1 MTGHAP
7 VSQHAQPH
15 PSGNNNAAAAAASNS
30 PQNLNQIVLEY
41 LSKKGYSRTEA
52 ILRKESLNIDANGS
66 PIVSSIMDMGGK
78 RFKIAFETALRWVDN
93 SLEIYKPELQRLLWP
108 LFVYCFLTCMS
119 DYYPED
125 GQAFFRSFRQ
135 MFEAEHEDDVRALSS
150 VYLPE
155 HVQDN
160 KVAKLYQENRYR
172 LSISEMAY
180 RLLIGFLESQN
191 AEGGQIIL
199 DVVQSRMDLRSVD
212 RAASGTER
220 SLTKMLT
227 YRDGQ
232 IDAPAED
239 EGIPGHNPGSAN
251 LSQNAPAVL
260 SKLSLGPLPMETDL
274 LEDVKAELADLD
286 AAEPPAAGQTSL
298 TEEFEQRIKKEPLD
312 DVPSRDNLPFPPS
325 TARDVAMEVQK
336 IKENRDRF
344 RIEGRTGG
352 VGPGVSVTMFTLHN
366 TFDSVNCI
374 EFSGDNALLAIGTA
388 ESYIR
393 LWTLDNQALSS
404 PTDPVDFQPSS
415 SRRLIG
421 HSGPVYALSFS
432 PSIALSDERPT
443 TNGTAN
449 GTHASAKNDSRPRF
463 LLSGSA
469 DTTIRLWSL
478 QTYTNLV
485 VYRSHSSPVWD
496 VRFSPQ
502 GHYFASASADRT
514 ARVWCTSSPSPLRLL
529 VGHDSDADCLAWHP
543 NCSYVF
549 TGSSSPDRTVRMW
562 EVVRGTCVR
571 IFTGHTGNITSI
583 ACAPNGHTVASA
595 DDRGEICVWSI
606 AAGRLVKRMRGH
618 GRGGIW
624 SLDWSVESSVLSSGG
639 ADGTVRIWDMRS
651 DLNSITTGKTIAAS
665 GEAAAATAAG
675 AKTEAGAAA
684 AITAP
689 TTATSTTGAV
699 KGKSKKDVVVTPDQ
713 ISAFPTK
720 KSPVYK
726 VRFTEM
732 NLVMAAGAYLP

>member
-1 MTGHAP
+1 VSAHSAVPPHVQSHAGA
-7 VSQHAQPH
+7 S
-15 PSGNNNAAAAAASNS
+15 NNAAGTTPNS

-52 ILRKESLNIDANGS
+52 VLRKESLNIDANGS

-93 SLEIYKPELQRLLWP
+93 SLEIYKQELQRLLWP

-125 GQAFFRSFRQ
+125 GQAFFRAFRQ

-212 RAASGTER
+212 RAASGAER
-220 SLTKMLT
+220 SLTKMLSQ
-227 YRDGQ
+227 RDGQ

-286 AAEPPAAGQTSL
+286 SAAPPTAGQTSL
-298 TEEFEQRIKKEPLD
+298 TDEFEQRIKKEPLD

-344 RIEGRTGG
+344 RVDGRTGG
-352 VGPGVSVTMFTLHN
+352 VGPGVSVTMFTFHN

-374 EFSGDNALLAIGTA
+374 EFSGDNALVAVGTA

-393 LWTLDNQALSS
+393 LWALDNQALTS
-404 PTDPVDFQPSS
+404 PTDPADYQPSS

-432 PSIALSDERPT
+432 PSIALADERPT
-443 TNGTAN
+443 INGATNGTQLP
-449 GTHASAKNDSRPRF
+449 SNDSRPRF
-463 LLSGSA
+463 LLSCSA

-485 VYRSHSSPVWD
+485 VYRSHNSPIWD

-502 GHYFASASADRT
+502 GHYFVSSSADRT
-514 ARVWCTSSPSPLRLL
+514 ARVWCTSSPSPLRLF

-583 ACAPNGHTVASA
+583 ACAPNGHTIASA

-624 SLDWSVESSVLSSGG
+624 SLDWSVESSVLVSGG

-651 DLNSITTGKTIAAS
+651 DLNSITTGKAVAAS
-665 GEAAAATAAG
+665 GDTTAATAAG
-675 AKTEAGAAA
+675 SKTDGGAAAA
-684 AITAP
+684 AITA
-689 TTATSTTGAV
+689 TATATANAA

-726 VRFTEM
+726 VRFTQM
-732 NLVMAAGAYLP
+732 NLVMAAGSYLP